1 MVDLFGT
8 WNTCFT
14 AKARTQLL
22 QEIVAAFKVEDV
34 SPGSLPQSESS
45 ERRLLDELYEVL
57 QGTELEGLA
66 DIIIQDIY
74 LIKGSLWI
82 LVRTES
88 ALSKQQLSELQQS
101 LKKVVKTLKRTAP
114 LFAFAKEPKR
124 IPLHFV
130 PSRILNLVALARHI
144 SSTKPQTFDKTSS
157 KMPKGTTPE
166 ERTTQ
171 QGTMPKGTS
180 KLTPK
185 FLALKA
191 SALLAEMK
199 AIFPDRDLRI
209 LEHSVEKTQGWL
221 SGTEGLHIV
230 AEKAMAE
237 LEWKNAA
244 LSEDINAIYQS
255 VSRARFEWC
264 EDDRRIFTAVLFLI
278 NGNLNESNQHK
289 FYPIKQELDMVPFL
303 HGECKSFCEPRRLL
317 QKTMRFICPDGLE
330 RWSTHLVVSLCPG
343 LLQLG
348 NFCIIWGVVLKAKW
362 TPKLKSVIM

>member
-1 MVDLFGT
+1 MFAVDLFGR
-8 WNTCFT
+8 WNTCFR

-22 QEIVAAFKVEDV
+22 QEIVAAFKVEGV
-34 SPGSLPQSESS
+34 SPQSLQQSELS
-45 ERRLLDELYEVL
+45 ERRLVDELYYVL

-66 DIIIQDIY
+66 DIIKDIY

-88 ALSKQQLSELQQS
+88 TLSKQQLSELQQS

-124 IPLHFV
+124 IPLHAV
-130 PSRILNLVALARHI
+130 PSRTLNLLALARQI
-144 SSTKPQTFDKTSS
+144 SSIEPQTFDSTSN
-157 KMPKGTTPE
+157 KMSKGTTLE
-166 ERTTQ
+166 ER
-171 QGTMPKGTS
+171 TMPKGTS
-180 KLTPK
+180 KLTPR

-199 AIFPDRDLRI
+199 VIFPDRDLRI
-209 LEHSVEKTQGWL
+209 LEHGVEKTQGWL

-237 LEWKNAA
+237 LEWKNTA
-244 LSEDINAIYQS
+244 LSEDINAIYRS
-255 VSRARFEWC
+255 VSGARFEWC

-278 NGNLNESNQHK
+278 NSNLNESNQHK
-289 FYPIKQELDMVPFL
+289 FYPIKQELDMVHFL
-303 HGECKSFCEPRRLL
+303 HGECKSLCEPRRLL

-330 RWSTHLVVSLCPG
+330 QGSTHLVVSWCLG
-343 LLQLG
+343 LL
-348 NFCIIWGVVLKAKW
+348 
-362 TPKLKSVIM
+362 